1 MDGGTWWAAV
11 HGVAESRTRL
21 SDFTFTFHFH
31 ALEKEMATPSSVCA
45 WRIPGT
51 GEPGGLPSM
60 GSHRVGHDWSDLA
73 AAAAATI
80 LHIRSTELIH
90 FTDGY
95 RFPLTNI
102 SWILPQPSPWRW
114 PLCTLSLTSVFFDS
128 TYEWEHTIFVFLPL
142 TYFTLHNTL
151 TIHLC
156 CCLNAISNVI

>member
-1 MDGGTWWAAV
+1 MGCSPWGRR
-11 HGVAESRTRL
+11 ESDTTEWL
-21 SDFTFTFHFH
+21 HFHFSLSCIREGNGNPLQCLC
-31 ALEKEMATPSSVCA
+31 LEN
-45 WRIPGT
+45 PGT

-128 TYEWEHTIFVFLPL
+128 TYEWEHTIFVFIPL